1 VKKRT
6 LFIII
11 LLLVICFIPW
21 YFSSLILYPKINCS
35 KEHHVFCETPKE
47 MGLGFETVTISTSDK
62 VSLES
67 WYIPSPNSK
76 KGIILVHGHGGSRN
90 EGLRFATVLNKAGYN
105 LLALNLRRNA
115 NQFASMGF
123 HERKDIKGGVDFLLN
138 EKKLDSIGIFGF
150 SMGAA
155 TSIMA
160 MKEDGRIK
168 AGIFSSGY
176 ASALDVMSEAAKRDF
191 GIPYYPLIPIVRSL
205 INIRGDMQIETVRPE
220 DRIGN
225 ISPRPIYLFHC
236 DKDDYVDVSH
246 FERLF
251 KNAKEP
257 KEKWV
262 PACTKHEQIWNF
274 HKEESEKRAV
284 EFFNK
289 NL

>member
-1 VKKRT
+1 MKKRI
-6 LFIII
+6 LVIII
-11 LLLVICFIPW
+11 LLILCFIPW

-47 MGLGFETVTISTSDK
+47 IGLNFETVSIPTEDG

-67 WYIPSPNSK
+67 WYIPSSNSK
-76 KGIILVHGHGGSRN
+76 KGIIFVHGHGGSRN
-90 EGLRFATVLNKAGYN
+90 EGLRFAQALNKVGYN

-115 NQFASMGF
+115 NQFASMGY
-123 HERKDIKGGVDFLLN
+123 HERKDVKAAVDFLINQKNL
-138 EKKLDSIGIFGF
+138 ESIGIFGF

-155 TSIMA
+155 TSILA
-160 MKEDGRIK
+160 MEEDNRIK

-176 ASALDVMSEAAKRDF
+176 ASAMDVMSEAAKRDF
-191 GIPYYPLIPIVRSL
+191 GIPYYPLIPLVRSL
-205 INIRGDMQIETVRPE
+205 INLRGNMQIETVRPE
-220 DRIGN
+220 DKIGN

-236 DKDDYVDVSH
+236 DKDNYVDVSH
-246 FERLF
+246 IERLF

-274 HKEESEKRAV
+274 HKEESEQRATD
-284 EFFNK
+284 FFNK